1 MINLNNY
8 KMLTDWKPSTGG
20 KTAIAERAG
29 KKYFLKQ
36 YSTPVFPSH
45 KKVEDGILTEKSF
58 QKKREIYEKF
68 ADYRNTINMKLN
80 SISGPGGNIISP
92 IEWGTVD
99 SLFVESTEFFD
110 GLIMLENIRSF
121 SLDAKLM
128 IMMTIIGAMNSV
140 HRLGVVHG
148 DIKPD
153 NIVVVKNSLG
163 NHVGKLIDFD
173 CSFIKDNILGDVG
186 GTPSYMAPEVGEC
199 WMSEMSEK
207 AKSRVTE
214 KSDIFSLGVVFYEY
228 ITGEK
233 PPMGMMPAEMGHRD
247 PDKVDYWEYLT
258 YGGIPQNL
266 TKIKDPDLG
275 NLLKSMMHLNASMR
289 PSAKDVLD
297 KLKEIRKE
305 KASKPSEPTG
315 TSAPPKPFKPFKPT
329 ASTKS
334 GFCEPWP
341 EHKIVFDKT
350 KLTSMGFVSS
360 AQVLVFGKQAY
371 EFFRE
376 NGISRKYSVEQLL
389 SRGLAKN
396 AADSAGSESTV
407 SGSDLTDDFCDP
419 WPEHNIE
426 FIPSE
431 ITRMHYISSRKAEIF
446 GKKVYEF
453 FRSNGV
459 SRKYT
464 AEQAVASGLAKIK

>member
-1 MINLNNY
+1 MTSVGDY
-8 KMLTDWKPSTGG
+8 AFSVCTS
-20 KTAIAERAG
+20 
-29 KKYFLKQ
+29 
-36 YSTPVFPSH
+36 
-45 KKVEDGILTEKSF
+45 LTEVHIPDSVTSVGAYTFSECTSLTEVHISNQLDTISTALFSGCKS
-58 QKKREIYEKF
+58 
-68 ADYRNTINMKLN
+68 
-80 SISGPGGNIISP
+80 
-92 IEWGTVD
+92 
-99 SLFVESTEFFD
+99 
-110 GLIMLENIRSF
+110 LE
-121 SLDAKLM
+121 
-128 IMMTIIGAMNSV
+128 T
-140 HRLGVVHG
+140 
-148 DIKPD
+148 
-153 NIVVVKNSLG
+153 KN
-163 NHVGKLIDFD
+163 F
-173 CSFIKDNILGDVG
+173 
-186 GTPSYMAPEVGEC
+186 
-199 WMSEMSEK
+199 
-207 AKSRVTE
+207 
-214 KSDIFSLGVVFYEY
+214 
-228 ITGEK
+228 
-233 PPMGMMPAEMGHRD
+233 
-247 PDKVDYWEYLT
+247 
-258 YGGIPQNL
+258 PQNL

-315 TSAPPKPFKPFKPT
+315 TSAPPKPFMPFKPT